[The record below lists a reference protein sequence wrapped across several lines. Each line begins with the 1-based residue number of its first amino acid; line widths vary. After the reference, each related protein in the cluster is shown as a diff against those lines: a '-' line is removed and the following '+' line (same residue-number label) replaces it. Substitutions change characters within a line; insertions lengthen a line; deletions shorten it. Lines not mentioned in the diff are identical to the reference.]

1 MLLKVVII
9 DDNPLIIQSLEET
22 IDWHSLSCEVVG
34 KSTSGETGRR
44 IIKKLMPEII
54 ISDIRM
60 PGIDGLDMIEFI
72 KPVVPNAK
80 VIVIS
85 GYEDFEY
92 ANRAIKIGVSDYI
105 LKPIN
110 NDELSKTI
118 KKVADEI
125 FDHQNENKLK
135 TTIIKENLEHS
146 KNLEHMKYLKK
157 LSVLSNVLNYSE
169 YDNNEIKR
177 IFEREK
183 IHFKAFLVIAVTVRD
198 SQEENSG
205 ILERINDLK
214 LKIEDIEIFSLLA
227 GSYVVCFVFFIK
239 KIPRH
244 PKNIAIKLYEQLKI
258 AYSNAEIYITSTGIY
273 TEASDITS
281 AFEEARLLL
290 RKVLFEGFE
299 GKVVFNTELPY
310 SLNSQNFNIAY
321 YNKLIG
327 DLCKNIKYATSE
339 ETPEIIR
346 SLIKKLVNDANYN
359 IDLIRLVLSELC
371 MSLTNKVHANN
382 NLIGDLFSNDVI
394 LQIVNKDNINELE
407 ETVICFIKDIYS
419 IGALTGSYS
428 PLTKSVLKRLYSSP
442 EEFHTLKSVAKYFKV
457 NHSYLSTLIK
467 KETGKNFKNH
477 VVSSKLEHA
486 KILLMD
492 PRNRIE
498 EISWTIGYKNYSN
511 FYKVFKEVEG
521 ISPKEYREGLRKDT
535 KLISNQP
542 KNYFMGGINNG
553 RIKNVYS

>member
-1 MLLKVVII
+1 VLLKVVII

-290 RKVLFEGFE
+290 RKVL
-299 GKVVFNTELPY
+299 V
-310 SLNSQNFNIAY
+310 
-321 YNKLIG
+321 
-327 DLCKNIKYATSE
+327 
-339 ETPEIIR
+339 
-346 SLIKKLVNDANYN
+346 
-359 IDLIRLVLSELC
+359 
-371 MSLTNKVHANN
+371 
-382 NLIGDLFSNDVI
+382 
-394 LQIVNKDNINELE
+394 
-407 ETVICFIKDIYS
+407 
-419 IGALTGSYS
+419 
-428 PLTKSVLKRLYSSP
+428 
-442 EEFHTLKSVAKYFKV
+442 
-457 NHSYLSTLIK
+457 
-467 KETGKNFKNH
+467 
-477 VVSSKLEHA
+477 
-486 KILLMD
+486 
-492 PRNRIE
+492 
-498 EISWTIGYKNYSN
+498 
-511 FYKVFKEVEG
+511 
-521 ISPKEYREGLRKDT
+521 
-535 KLISNQP
+535 ISN
-542 KNYFMGGINNG
+542 
-553 RIKNVYS
+553 RC